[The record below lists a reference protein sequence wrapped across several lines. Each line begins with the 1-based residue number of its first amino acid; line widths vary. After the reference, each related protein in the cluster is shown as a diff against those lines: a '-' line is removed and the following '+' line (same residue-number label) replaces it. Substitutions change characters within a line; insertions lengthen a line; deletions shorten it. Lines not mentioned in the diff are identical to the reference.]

1 MRYVTEMRTMPR
13 GQKPEGELRL
23 SNAVHQARYRARRL
37 KQPSPVVTRN
47 RWPIDHRRSRLQRR
61 DDATNVLLVLQAQYV
76 DWLTALPDSLR
87 DTATAEALEAIA
99 VGFRLYERFWPEVPE
114 GTQRWGVKG
123 ELRVERIVGAAG

>member
-1 MRYVTEMRTMPR
+1 
-13 GQKPEGELRL
+13 
-23 SNAVHQARYRARRL
+23 
-37 KQPSPVVTRN
+37 
-47 RWPIDHRRSRLQRR
+47 
-61 DDATNVLLVLQAQYV
+61 VLLVLQAQYV